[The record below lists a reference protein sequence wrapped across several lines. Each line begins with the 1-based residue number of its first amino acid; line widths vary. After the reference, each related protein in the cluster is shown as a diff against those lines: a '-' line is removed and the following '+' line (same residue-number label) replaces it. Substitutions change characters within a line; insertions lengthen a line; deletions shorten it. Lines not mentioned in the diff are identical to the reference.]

1 MLLHKNIH
9 YEKVRL
15 MKARKQKD
23 IIESAIKLFAE
34 NGFTNTS
41 IQEIVNDCGI
51 SKGAFYNYFPSKE
64 ALHIAIFEYYFEQ
77 MRTRTQEIDTE
88 LLTAREKLTRLLSV
102 PFEQLT
108 KQKDFFMVYMREQ
121 SFSINK
127 ELRQVMEKTQYEML
141 TWYEKNLKE
150 VYGDKIS
157 DYTGDI
163 IMLIEGIRS
172 SYLVAILIQDLQID
186 ATLVPA
192 FIMNRID
199 DMVESFERGEE
210 PIMKQNLL
218 NVFSSTAF
226 ESLTNNEKV
235 SALLADMKEHLE
247 DMDVGIEQKEGLSGV
262 IDFLI
267 SELEKPAIEKYTF
280 QGMLANLK
288 AVKEF
293 DIYRERI
300 ASILDLQLL

>member
-1 MLLHKNIH
+1 
-9 YEKVRL
+9 
-15 MKARKQKD
+15 MKARKQKE

-77 MRTRTQEIDTE
+77 MRARTHEIDNE
-88 LLTAREKLTRLLSV
+88 QLPPREKLTKQMSV

-108 KQKDFFMVYMREQ
+108 QQKDFFMVYMREQ

-127 ELRQVMEKTQYEML
+127 ELRQVMEKTQFEML
-141 TWYEKNLKE
+141 AWYETNLKE
-150 VYGDKIS
+150 VYGEKIA

-172 SYLVAILIQDLQID
+172 SYLAAILIQDLQID
-186 ATLVPA
+186 ATLVPT

-199 DMVESFERGEE
+199 DMVDSFVKGEE
-210 PIMKQNLL
+210 PIMKRNILNIFTQN
-218 NVFSSTAF
+218 
-226 ESLTNNEKV
+226 SLGALAATEKV
-235 SALLADMKEHLE
+235 SSLLE
-247 DMDVGIEQKEGLSGV
+247 DMQEQLEVMDFNDEQKNGLSGV
-262 IDFLI
+262 INFLKC
-267 SELEKPAIEKYTF
+267 ELEKPAIEKYTF

-288 AVKEF
+288 TVKEF
-293 DIYRERI
+293 DIYREKI
-300 ASILDLQLL
+300 ANLLGLQLL

>member
-1 MLLHKNIH
+1 
-9 YEKVRL
+9 
-15 MKARKQKD
+15 MKARKQKE

-77 MRTRTQEIDTE
+77 MRTRTHEIDNE
-88 LLTAREKLTRLLSV
+88 QLPPREKLTKLLSV

-108 KQKDFFMVYMREQ
+108 QQKDFFMVYMREQ

-127 ELRQVMEKTQYEML
+127 ELRQVMEKTQFEML
-141 TWYEKNLKE
+141 AWYQNNLKE
-150 VYGDKIS
+150 VYGEKIA

-186 ATLVPA
+186 AALVPT

-199 DMVESFERGEE
+199 DMVDSFEKGEE
-210 PIMKQNLL
+210 PIMKRNLL
-218 NVFSSTAF
+218 NIFTQN
-226 ESLTNNEKV
+226 SLDTLSISEKV
-235 SALLADMKEHLE
+235 SSLLE
-247 DMDVGIEQKEGLSGV
+247 DMHEQLEVMNFSDEQKEGLTGV
-262 IDFLI
+262 IDFLNR
-267 SELEKPAIEKYTF
+267 ELEKPAIEKYTF

-288 AVKEF
+288 TVKEF
-293 DIYRERI
+293 DIYREKI
-300 ASILDLQLL
+300 ANLLGLQLL

>member
-1 MLLHKNIH
+1 
-9 YEKVRL
+9 
-15 MKARKQKD
+15 MKAQKQKE

-51 SKGAFYNYFPSKE
+51 SKGAFYNYFHSKE

-77 MRTRTQEIDTE
+77 MRTRTYEIDNE
-88 LLTAREKLTRLLSV
+88 QLPPRDKLTKLLSV

-108 KQKDFFMVYMREQ
+108 QQKDFFMVYMREQ

-127 ELRQVMEKTQYEML
+127 ELRQVMEKTQFEML
-141 TWYEKNLKE
+141 SWYQNNLKL
-150 VYGDKIS
+150 VYGEKIA

-186 ATLVPA
+186 AALVPT

-199 DMVESFERGEE
+199 DMVESFEKGEE
-210 PIMKQNLL
+210 PIMKRNLL
-218 NVFSSTAF
+218 NIFTQN
-226 ESLTNNEKV
+226 SLDTLSIREKV
-235 SALLADMKEHLE
+235 SSLLGDMQEQLE
-247 DMDVGIEQKEGLSGV
+247 VMNFSDEQKEGLTGV
-262 IDFLI
+262 IDFLN

-288 AVKEF
+288 TVKEF
-293 DIYRERI
+293 DIYREKI
-300 ASILDLQLL
+300 ANLLGLQLL